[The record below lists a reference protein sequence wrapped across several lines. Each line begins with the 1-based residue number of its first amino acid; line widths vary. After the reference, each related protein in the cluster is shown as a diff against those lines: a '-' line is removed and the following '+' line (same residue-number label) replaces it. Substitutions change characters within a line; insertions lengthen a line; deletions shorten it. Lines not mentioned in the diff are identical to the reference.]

1 MKPSPRFLLL
11 LPVALLPFLHTGA
24 QGGSTSLPG
33 VGELGGP
40 ATDLSGAELDL
51 FLAGRAL
58 FDTQVHKTRG
68 LGTPELN
75 ADSCRGCHQDPVLG
89 GSGGLELNVSRFAK
103 DNLGLGP
110 FQNLPGGQAASK
122 LRPPY
127 VEGREEYSEAAD
139 VFEQRQTPSIFGLGL
154 LDSVGD
160 LEILS
165 REDENDADSDG
176 ISGRARQLLVGGQ
189 PEIGRFGWKAQVPH
203 LADFVNDAMAGELGL
218 TTPDN
223 GRGFALIA
231 DADSVADPELTPDEV
246 TAVGFWM
253 KNLAAPERVGSLDPE
268 VLAGELLFDT
278 IGCAKC
284 HVPELVGANGPV
296 RAYTDLLLHDVMP
309 GPYRGME
316 EPGAEAGEFRTP
328 PLWGI
333 RHTAPYMHDG
343 RAEDLR
349 GAIQAHNGEALAVRD
364 AFLALDALD
373 QDALLAFLNDL

>member
-1 MKPSPRFLLL
+1 MKLSPRFLLL

-24 QGGSTSLPG
+24 QGGSGSLPG
-33 VGELGGP
+33 AGELGGP
-40 ATDLSGAELDL
+40 ATELTGAELDL

-89 GSGGLELNVSRFAK
+89 GSGGLELNVSRFAS
-103 DNLGLGP
+103 DNLGFGP
-110 FQNLPGGQAASK
+110 FQDLPGGQTASK

-127 VEGREEYSEAAD
+127 AEGREEHHPAAD
-139 VFEQRQTPSIFGLGL
+139 VFEQRQTPSLFGIGL
-154 LDSVGD
+154 LDTVGE

-165 REDENDADSDG
+165 RESDGALDG
-176 ISGRARQLLVGGQ
+176 ISGRARRLLVNGQ
-189 PEIGRFGWKAQVPH
+189 PEIGRFGWKAQIPRV
-203 LADFVNDAMAGELGL
+203 ADFVDDAMAGELGL

-223 GRGFALIA
+223 GRGFALLA
-231 DADSVADPELTPDEV
+231 DADNVADPELTPAEV
-246 TAVGFWM
+246 NAVAFWLT
-253 KNLAAPERVGSLDPE
+253 NLAAPERVGSLDPQ
-268 VLAGELLFDT
+268 VLAGELLFDS

-284 HVPELVGANGPV
+284 HVPELAGAHGPV

-309 GPYRGME
+309 NAYRGME
-316 EPGAEAGEFRTP
+316 EPGAGAGEFRTP

-349 GAIQAHNGEALAVRD
+349 GAIQAHNGEALAVRN
-364 AFLALDALD
+364 AFLALAALD